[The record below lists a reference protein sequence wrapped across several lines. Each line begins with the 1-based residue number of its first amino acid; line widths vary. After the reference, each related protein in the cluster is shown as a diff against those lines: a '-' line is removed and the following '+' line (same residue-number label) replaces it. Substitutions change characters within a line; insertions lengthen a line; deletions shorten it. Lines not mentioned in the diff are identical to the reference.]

1 MTTKNITLQRFII
14 PSLIISIL
22 TGVLLWSHYQVTSAA
37 QPMATANQVVVQE
50 GRLYPQA
57 AALQFD
63 DLPEVETLPPPPV
76 SAPKTVTP
84 STTATVTSTP
94 EPEAVVSVP
103 SAIDVKLVIQ
113 QPNKKSQWSFQVVE
127 NSTVDAA
134 MRWASGQYK
143 FSYVTKQFSGLGS
156 FVDELSGL
164 KSDSATGMYWLYY
177 VNGTPA
183 ATGVSSYILHDGD
196 TITWKYQKS

>member
-1 MTTKNITLQRFII
+1 MSKKNTTLHHLII
-14 PSLIISIL
+14 PSLIVSIIA
-22 TGVLLWSHYQVTSAA
+22 GVLSWSYYQISSAT
-37 QPMATANQVVVQE
+37 QPIHDQTVVR

-57 AALQFD
+57 QATQLNSSMAES
-63 DLPEVETLPPPPV
+63 LPTPPVTTPVAQVTSEPVPTVETAPPAPV
-76 SAPKTVTP
+76 AP
-84 STTATVTSTP
+84 
-94 EPEAVVSVP
+94 VSVP
-103 SAIDVKLVIQ
+103 SAIDVKLIIQ

-143 FSYVTKQFSGLGS
+143 FSYVTKQFSGLGT
-156 FVDELSGL
+156 FVDEINGV
-164 KSDSATGMYWLYY
+164 KSNSSAGMYWLYY

-183 ATGVSSYILHDGD
+183 ATGVSGYILHDGD